1 MLFMFFATSFA
12 VVLVIRRPAI
22 DKAVI
27 VLSAVPIA
35 LAANVTRITVTG
47 LLHELAG
54 GKVADAVYHD
64 LAGWLMMPLALGA
77 VWLEFWLLS
86 LLFVERRAAGLAPIA
101 FSDVIV
107 PLRANNAFR
116 QSGRPAAETAVN

>member
-1 MLFMFFATSFA
+1 M
-12 VVLVIRRPAI
+12 VVERPFWE
-22 DKAVI
+22 KLLI
-27 VLSAVPIA
+27 VVSAVPIA
-35 LAANVTRITVTG
+35 LASNVIRITVTG
-47 LLHELAG
+47 VLHETVSSAIANL
-54 GKVADAVYHD
+54 VFHD